1 MSSTPGSGPLRPIAT
16 SLKSPSNSDLRSRFR
31 FASYFALIVA
41 ALLILGGSKP
51 ASAQGVIFVTDL
63 TQKIGSTGGCSL
75 PEAIYS
81 ANFDNNIA
89 VVSYDILG
97 NPIYVTTNCLPG
109 NGADRIV
116 LPTQT
121 VFTFRKFINDFSN
134 PFGATAT
141 PMVTSPITI
150 EANGSTLQWTGS
162 NNARAFTVASTGHLT
177 LDDIYIRDFRVNGG
191 NGGSG
196 GGGGLGAGGAIYVK
210 GGGSL
215 NVERSTF
222 SGNKA
227 TGGNGAATAFGGGG
241 GGFGGNGGSGPTGVF
256 SNADGGGGGGAIGDG
271 AGHTSAFVGNG
282 GGGTISAPGAI
293 IQDQILM
300 RLQPGFACGGTGGGG
315 SQDDGADATC
325 AGGGGGGGNGGFG
338 FAGITA
344 GNGGNG
350 NYGGGGGGG
359 GQTSSGDR
367 GNGGNGGFG
376 GGGGAGWQ
384 DDSGACGSGSS
395 GGDGGFGGGGGAGP
409 GGQISGGPGHG
420 GTYGGNA
427 SCNNGGGG
435 GALGGAI
442 FSDGGGVTIENST
455 FSGNSVTRGLG
466 AGANSTHPAGDGG
479 DAGGAIFAVRGS
491 LTIRNSTISGNQSI
505 NPGGGIVV
513 SSLDNFTLYNT
524 IVSDNG
530 TSTDP
535 QCLATAVADSSG
547 SGNAI
552 TDSQSNCPGIITR
565 DNPQLGPLQLNSP
578 GITPTMAISKLS
590 SAFDTADAGTSL
602 IIDQRGFP
610 RPQENGFDIGAF
622 ELCIPHGILGLNCAI
637 PPEINPNPPS
647 MVNLTIQI
655 LPAATGTTIPAPGNY
670 PEPLSSVV
678 VVAAIPNPGYG
689 FVNWTGGVADP
700 TNSSTTVIID
710 QGKTITANF
719 SPLGATMAGNI
730 IAKTGPANARVW
742 TLSLLDNGPGVAN
755 ATTIHDFTLTQTYG
769 AACIPVL
776 KNAASFPLSLGNLTA
791 GQTGT
796 TTVTLDFTGCAA
808 SARFT
813 AKFTYSANN
822 GAVSG
827 FVTRT
832 NQYQ

>member
-1 MSSTPGSGPLRPIAT
+1 MRSIPGSGLLCPIAN
-16 SLKSPSNSDLRSRFR
+16 SLNSSSNSGVPSRFR
-31 FASYFALIVA
+31 FASCFALLVA
-41 ALLILGGSKP
+41 ALLFLGGAKP

-63 TQKIGSTGGCSL
+63 TQKISSTGGCSL

-89 VVSYDILG
+89 IADYDIHE
-97 NPIYVTTNCLPG
+97 NPIYVTTNCHPG
-109 NGADRIV
+109 NGADRII
-116 LPTQT
+116 LPTQAT
-121 VFTFRKFINDFSN
+121 FIFNAFIYDFTN

-141 PMVTSPITI
+141 PMVASPITI

-162 NNARAFTVASTGHLT
+162 KNSRAFSVASNGNLT
-177 LDDIYIRDFRVNGG
+177 LLDIYIRDFHVKGG
-191 NGGSG
+191 DGGSG
-196 GGGGLGAGGAIYVK
+196 GGGGLGAGGAIFVK
-210 GGGSL
+210 GDGRL
-215 NVERSTF
+215 NIERSTF

-227 TGGNGAATAFGGGG
+227 VGGNGSGTAFGGGG
-241 GGFGGNGGSGPTGVF
+241 GGFGGNGGSAPNVAF
-256 SNADGGGGGGAIGDG
+256 SSAFGAGGGGAIGNG
-271 AGHTSAFVGNG
+271 AGHTSGFFGNG
-282 GGGTISAPGAI
+282 GGGTIYAAGVTIHDP
-293 IQDQILM
+293 QILETS
-300 RLQPGFACGGTGGGG
+300 QPGFACGGGG
-315 SQDDGADATC
+315 DGPHGDGFPAPC
-325 AGGGGGGGNGGFG
+325 AGGGGGGGNGGFAD
-338 FAGITA
+338 FTA
-344 GNGGNG
+344 GNGGKG

-359 GQTSSGDR
+359 GQTGTGDR
-367 GNGGNGGFG
+367 GNGGAGGFG
-376 GGGGAGWQ
+376 GGGGAGWE
-384 DDSGACGSGSS
+384 DGSGGCGSGSS

-409 GGQISGGPGHG
+409 GGQLSGGPGQG
-420 GTYGGNA
+420 GLNGGSA
-427 SCNNGGGG
+427 SCINGGGG

-442 FSDGGGVTIENST
+442 FSDGGIVTIENST

-466 AGANSTHPAGDGG
+466 AGANSSLPAGDGRDG
-479 DAGGAIFAVRGS
+479 GGAIFAFGGG
-491 LTIRNSTISGNQSI
+491 LLIHNSTISGNQST
-505 NPGGGIVV
+505 NQGAGIVV
-513 SSLDNFTLYNT
+513 SSIVTFELQNT

-530 TSTDP
+530 LATDP
-535 QCLATAVADSSG
+535 QCLVIAGATVLAG

-552 TDSQSNCPGIITR
+552 TDSQSNCPGILTR

-602 IIDQRGFP
+602 TIDQRGFP

-622 ELCIPHGILGLNCAI
+622 ELCIPKGILGLNCAI
-637 PPEINPNPPS
+637 PPEIDPNPPS
-647 MVNLTIQI
+647 MVNLTLQFS
-655 LPAATGTTIPAPGNY
+655 PVGTGTTIPAPGNY

-710 QGKTITANF
+710 QGKTVTANF
-719 SPLGATMAGNI
+719 APLSATMAGNI

-742 TLSLLDNGPGVAN
+742 TLSLLDNGPGVTQAVL
-755 ATTIHDFTLTQTYG
+755 IHNFTLTQTFG
-769 AACIPVL
+769 AACAPVL
-776 KNAASFPLSLGNLTA
+776 NNALSFPLSLGNLTA
-791 GQTGT
+791 NQTAT